1 MSDIQNCKNLAQMSY
16 NKEEGDTESRVLT
29 KRVFVVLEILP
40 EA

>member
-1 MSDIQNCKNLAQMSY
+1 MLY
-16 NKEEGDTESRVLT
+16 NKEEGETENRVLT